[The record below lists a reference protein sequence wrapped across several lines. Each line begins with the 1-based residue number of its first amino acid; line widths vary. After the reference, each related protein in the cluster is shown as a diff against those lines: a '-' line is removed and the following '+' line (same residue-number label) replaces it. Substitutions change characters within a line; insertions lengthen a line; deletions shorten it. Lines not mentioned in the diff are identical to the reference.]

1 MDDNANIISLFEK
14 RRSSNRQIRNPI
26 AADQAGETFSDYCL
40 MLLQQ
45 LDYLPPDHT
54 IALNRGLSSSAIRS
68 AQAYLLEKSYP
79 TTFEEGGDYGF
90 GLLRFS

>member
-1 MDDNANIISLFEK
+1 
-14 RRSSNRQIRNPI
+14 
-26 AADQAGETFSDYCL
+26 